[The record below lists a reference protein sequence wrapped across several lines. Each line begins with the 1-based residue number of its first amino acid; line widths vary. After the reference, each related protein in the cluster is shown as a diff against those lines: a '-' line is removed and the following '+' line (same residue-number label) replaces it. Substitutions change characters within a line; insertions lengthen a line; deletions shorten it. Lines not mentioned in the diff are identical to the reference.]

1 MHNGQATVWA
11 TVRTGVLVV
20 LVGEEWL
27 VVYMSGKF
35 SEKPV
40 NHENTQMAPFY
51 PPGMHF
57 KLLQV
62 S

>member
-1 MHNGQATVWA
+1 MWA